1 MFSRNCI
8 IIATKRIFLSFF
20 FFSDGHWFY
29 KLHKYESQQETASVS
44 ALLHKGSHGSGD
56 ISKFGV

>member
-1 MFSRNCI
+1 M
-8 IIATKRIFLSFF
+8 KRIFLSF